1 MLTRN
6 EHCAPCVENQV
17 KFPVLQGRGL
27 PLACLALDGD
37 EVSVH
42 TANDVRYPRTTEAVS
57 RGHEVVYAQLIKQ
70 KPHRLL
76 HFPFRCSRHNS
87 SHS

>member
-1 MLTRN
+1 
-6 EHCAPCVENQV
+6 
-17 KFPVLQGRGL
+17 
-27 PLACLALDGD
+27 
-37 EVSVH
+37 
-42 TANDVRYPRTTEAVS
+42 
-57 RGHEVVYAQLIKQ
+57 VVYAQLIKQ